1 MKHSRL
7 KRLAIAS
14 LGAAAVLAFAPRAG
28 AGGPRWVA
36 GTTYFNAAAKG
47 HPVVWANGQVA
58 YYTDQGNLSATV
70 TNAQANTMVASAVA
84 VWNAVAT
91 AAVKISAKGTLGED
105 VSGSNVTAGANGV
118 SLPPDIQSTATTKP
132 VAIVYD
138 ADGSVI
144 DALYGAGASSP
155 ATCQQNG
162 VFTTVD
168 NMTAAGNIAHAL
180 MLVNGLCAT
189 NAAQLAVLQYQL
201 IRAFG
206 RILGLDWSQAN
217 EEDFANNQQT
227 SNDLAGWPI
236 MHPIE
241 RLCHA
246 TGESC
251 MPNATTL
258 RLDDIAA
265 LNRLYPVTAT
275 NLSSFTGKKLTAAN
289 TVSIQGAIEFR
300 RGQGMQGVNVVL
312 RPVIAGTDLPDVRYT
327 ATAVSG
333 AFFQG
338 NTGNPI
344 TGTNGAQSNP
354 PAQFG
359 SDDQTLEG
367 FFDLSGIPLPAGET
381 SANYQLTF
389 EAVNPLD
396 TALVS
401 VGPYTTAQVSPSGT
415 MPTIN
420 LGQLA
425 AGAGETESVVV
436 DNSADE
442 SLSGDDGT
450 ESSSAQLPLGG
461 EWTARITGYG
471 HSSWFQWYP
480 RANREFTIEAQA
492 LDENGQPTN
501 NKANLLIGLWSAAD
515 ADGSSPATET
525 TEALNGSVAGLTTLP
540 VVTTADGEVRLGI
553 ADSRGDGRPDYLYRG
568 RLLYADTVAP
578 PRLPAEGGPI
588 VIHGMGFR
596 SNTIVKVNGVAA
608 AVTSVSPTEM
618 TAMAPASG
626 GFTGSVQ
633 VQVQDP
639 QTLGVAIIADGLSYS
654 AQNGD
659 ALTILMAPAG
669 SLPLAVPQPFTVRA
683 MNWDNEWPAAGVPVT
698 YAVTGGTAN
707 LGCGQSTCTVMTA
720 ENGAATLTVSANSS
734 ALAQVTASLT
744 NGASIKAEFSGY
756 AAPAVA
762 AVTPDLYLAIGATT
776 QWNAQALALVDGS
789 PAAGVSVTW
798 SSSNPKVSVPIAAT
812 VTGANGIATQQI
824 AAGPLAAG
832 DVALASA
839 CLSGSSGCATFSVFA
854 VHIETAQLAALSG
867 TSQLIAAG
875 QNFGSVTLQVTDAI
889 GHPMAG
895 ANVTF
900 YETLRAW
907 TPDCATQGQC
917 PPAPVLAQVVVQAV
931 STTDGSVTLIQYPLN
946 NQPGRL
952 YVVAVVGPSASL
964 EFQLES
970 HP

>member
-1 MKHSRL
+1 MKQPRL

-14 LGAAAVLAFAPRAG
+14 LGAAAVLAFTPRAS

-36 GTTYFNAAAKG
+36 GTTYFNASAKG

-58 YYTDQGNLSATV
+58 YFTDQGILSATV
-70 TNAQANTMVASAVA
+70 TNAQANTMVANAVA
-84 VWNAVAT
+84 VWNAVAS
-91 AAVKISAKGTLGED
+91 AAVKITAKGTLSED

-118 SLPPDIQSTATTKP
+118 SLPADIQSTAATKP

-144 DALYGAGASSP
+144 NALYGAGASSP
-155 ATCQQNG
+155 TTCQQNG
-162 VFTTVD
+162 VFTSVD
-168 NMTAAGNIAHAL
+168 NMAAAGNIAHAL

-189 NAAQLAVLQYQL
+189 SAAQLAVLQYQL
-201 IRAFG
+201 VRGFG

-217 EEDFANNQQT
+217 EEDFAGNRQT
-227 SNDLAGWPI
+227 SNDLTGWPI

-265 LNRLYPVTAT
+265 LNRLYPVTAA
-275 NLSSFTGKKLTAAN
+275 NLSSFTGKKLTATN
-289 TVSIQGAIEFR
+289 TLSIQGTIEFK

-312 RPVIAGTDLPDVRYT
+312 RPMIAGTDLPDVRYT

-333 AFFQG
+333 ALFQG
-338 NTGNPI
+338 NAGNPI
-344 TGTNGAQSNP
+344 TGTNAASNP

-367 FFDLSGIPLPAGET
+367 FFDLSGIPLPAGQT

-389 EAVNPLD
+389 EAINPLD

-401 VGPYTTAQVSPSGT
+401 VGPYATGQVSPSGT

-425 AGAGETESVVV
+425 AGAMETESVVV

-450 ESSSAQLPLGG
+450 ESSPAQLPLGG

-501 NKANLLIGLWSAAD
+501 NKANLLIGLWNATD
-515 ADGSSPATET
+515 AGGSSPTTET
-525 TEALNGSVAGLTTLP
+525 TEALNGSMAGLTTLP
-540 VVTTADGEVRLGI
+540 VVTTADGEVRLGF

-568 RLLYADTVAP
+568 RVLYADTVAP

-639 QTLGVAIIADGLSYS
+639 QTLGVALIADGLSYS

-659 ALTILMAPAG
+659 ALTILTAPSG
-669 SLPLAVPQPFTVRA
+669 SLPMAVPQPFTIRA

-698 YAVTGGTAN
+698 YSVTGGTAN
-707 LGCGQSTCTVMTA
+707 LGCGQPTCTVMTA
-720 ENGAATLTVSANSS
+720 EDGAATLMISANSS

-744 NGASIKAEFSGY
+744 NGVSIKAEFSGY
-756 AAPAVA
+756 AAPAIT
-762 AVTPDLYLAIGATT
+762 AVTPDLYLAIGATA
-776 QWNAQALALVDGS
+776 QWSAQALALVNGT
-789 PAAGVSVTW
+789 PAAGVPATW
-798 SSSNPKVSVPIAAT
+798 SSSSPEVSMPASAT
-812 VTGANGIATQQI
+812 GTGANGIATQQI

-832 DVALASA
+832 DIALASA
-839 CLSGSSGCATFSVFA
+839 CLSGNSGCATFSVFA

-875 QNFGSVTLQVTDAI
+875 QNFGPVTLQVTDAI

-917 PPAPVLAQVVVQAV
+917 PPAPVLAQAVVQAV
-931 STTDGSVTLIQYPLN
+931 SATDGSATLIPYPLN
-946 NQPGRL
+946 DQPGRL

-970 HP
+970 YP